1 MSIYSPL
8 LSAGAG
14 WVWFVCTLV
23 SVFLIITISRHLC
36 CLFLP
41 QEREP
46 WTVSPALT
54 CEEGK
59 VLACLERAHH
69 RSMLLFHSKWE
80 KLLFFPRRNKIC
92 NRKKKEKTTQQQNS
106 HIVGEAEAKQIYY
119 SGSSASS
126 LVHLLFRHA
135 TEVVSS
141 IFPHSGEFF
150 FKLVSFMPYW
160 PHAQLFHTSH
170 ACYCTV
176 RLGQL
181 AQLL

>member
-54 CEEGK
+54 CGEG
-59 VLACLERAHH
+59 
-69 RSMLLFHSKWE
+69 KWE

>member
-46 WTVSPALT
+46 CTVSPALT

-92 NRKKKEKTTQQQNS
+92 NRKKKRENNPTTEFTHCRRGRSKTN
-106 HIVGEAEAKQIYY
+106 
-119 SGSSASS
+119 
-126 LVHLLFRHA
+126 LLFRFLSKQSGTPVIQACHK
-135 TEVVSS
+135 SS
-141 IFPHSGEFF
+141 FQHFPTLWRIFF
-150 FKLVSFMPYW
+150 
-160 PHAQLFHTSH
+160 
-170 ACYCTV
+170 
-176 RLGQL
+176 
-181 AQLL
+181 

>member
-54 CEEGK
+54 YEEGK
-59 VLACLERAHH
+59 VLVRLEPAHN
-69 RSMLLFHSKWE
+69 RSMLLFHNKWE
-80 KLLFFPRRNKIC
+80 KLLFFPRRNTIC
-92 NRKKKEKTTQQQNS
+92 NRKNKEKRENNPTTEFT
-106 HIVGEAEAKQIYY
+106 HIVGEAEAKQIHY

-135 TEVVSS
+135 TKVVSS

-150 FKLVSFMPYW
+150 FNWSHSCLIGLMLSFSIQAVP
-160 PHAQLFHTSH
+160 AIAL
-170 ACYCTV
+170 
-176 RLGQL
+176 
-181 AQLL
+181 